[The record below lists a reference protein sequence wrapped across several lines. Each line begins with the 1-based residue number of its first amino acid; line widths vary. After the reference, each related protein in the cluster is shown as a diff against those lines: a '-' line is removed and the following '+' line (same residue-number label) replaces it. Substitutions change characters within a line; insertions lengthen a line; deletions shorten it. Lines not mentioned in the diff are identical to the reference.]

1 MTSYIISESIMP
13 GCSHKYGDL
22 YIVMQESTG
31 SSTKLRRSNKYCGR
45 GGKKETPESQTS
57 WGRHC
62 GGVRFK
68 LGLQKDT

>member
-31 SSTKLRRSNKYCGR
+31 SSTKPRRSNKYCGR
-45 GGKKETPESQTS
+45 GGK
-57 WGRHC
+57 
-62 GGVRFK
+62 
-68 LGLQKDT
+68 